1 METDSPRQILKEL
14 PMTDQV
20 VRLVYPESMLSV
32 PVINQ
37 LIRKFEITVNI
48 LRAQIGGDE
57 RWLEILL
64 AGNPVIIDEAI
75 EWLRLQGIQV
85 QDPDLLDK

>member
-1 METDSPRQILKEL
+1 
-14 PMTDQV
+14 MTDQV
-20 VRLVYPESMLSV
+20 VRLIYPEAMLSV

-37 LIRKFEITVNI
+37 LIRNFELTVNI
-48 LRAQIGGDE
+48 LRAQIGGED

-75 EWLRLQGIQV
+75 EWLRQQGIQV
-85 QDPDLLDK
+85 QDPNLSNE

>member
-1 METDSPRQILKEL
+1 
-14 PMTDQV
+14 MTDQV

-37 LIRKFEITVNI
+37 LIREYELTVNI
-48 LRAQIGGDE
+48 LRAQIGGEE
-57 RWLEILL
+57 RWLEIQL

-75 EWLRLQGIQV
+75 EWLRQQGIQV
-85 QDPDLLDK
+85 QDPI

>member
-1 METDSPRQILKEL
+1 
-14 PMTDQV
+14 MTDQV
-20 VRLVYPESMLSV
+20 VRLIYPEAMLSV

-37 LIRKFEITVNI
+37 LIRNYELTVNI
-48 LRAQIGGDE
+48 LRAQIGGED

-75 EWLRLQGIQV
+75 EWLRQQGIQV
-85 QDPDLLDK
+85 QDPNLSNE

>member
-1 METDSPRQILKEL
+1 
-14 PMTDQV
+14 MTDQV

-37 LIRKFEITVNI
+37 LIREYELTVNI
-48 LRAQIGGDE
+48 LRAQIGGEE
-57 RWLEILL
+57 RWLEIQL

-75 EWLRLQGIQV
+75 EWLKQQGIQV
-85 QDPDLLDK
+85 QDPI